1 MADLSSILNDPNYVN
16 ANAETKAAIFDK
28 FSAQDKNFSG
38 ANLETQQA
46 IRVKFGLADMALA
59 QTGTGMPGPRKAP
72 TIGEL
77 ALAAPPARLLMGAVS
92 PLVGAVQ
99 FGANVGDYIN
109 EKMGQ
114 KPVVSKA
121 IADWWNSL
129 QATKERGMA
138 ATEMPGI
145 KPVDVLGGVGTLM
158 TAAAQPSSAVTTGKQ
173 ILEGMK
179 QGLVLGTALPGTTKI
194 SDQAIGGALGT
205 TLGGAAP
212 IVIPAAAKMLGWMWD
227 ATGGRLIQVKAGK
240 IMREIAGDDLTAIVA
255 ANAKAAP
262 GLTSAQAVQEAGILN
277 PVLQAMGQRAPTSNI
292 ASAKA
297 VKEAADVAGRV
308 NQLEAVT
315 PDLAKAL
322 DVRNLAAEATF
333 GGARAAD
340 KVRQAALAAQEQ
352 ESRALAGT
360 AGPTFEAQLTPAL
373 QALKSNPVIS
383 AAEKTARDMGADLG
397 KDPMSTLQGLQ
408 VMKAAIDAQ
417 FKGPTAA
424 TALQNYNT
432 AALQNAKTQLLSAM
446 NEISP
451 QYTGAR
457 MLYSRLSEP
466 VNQAQVLN
474 KMTETLKGS
483 GAAAEKPAQF
493 LNALGQGESAL
504 IKRADQNPRFGGV
517 SEILTPEQMAA
528 VNKVSGELKR
538 EATMA
543 QLAKDGAEALAG
555 ILKERAITA
564 PGVNATSAVINKVSG
579 ILRGRVNDKTLEA
592 VSKGMMSGKSANELL
607 ATLPAVE
614 RNEVLRALAES
625 RVTGAEAGA
634 AVNAL
639 APRRKNQNALAQ

>member
-1 MADLSSILNDPNYVN
+1 MEGGALMATQIYKVQDPTGAMREIEGPAGASDADVI
-16 ANAETKAAIFDK
+16 AQAQKLFAAP
-28 FSAQDKNFSG
+28 SATT
-38 ANLETQQA
+38 E
-46 IRVKFGLADMALA
+46 I
-59 QTGTGMPGPRKAP
+59 PGQRKKP
-72 TIGEL
+72 TMGEL
-77 ALAAPPARLLMGAVS
+77 ALSAPPARLLMGAAA

-99 FGANVGDYIN
+99 LGANVGDYLN

-138 ATEMPGI
+138 FGEAPGI
-145 KPVDVLGGVGTLM
+145 KPVDILGGVGTLM
-158 TAAAQPSSAVTTGKQ
+158 TAAAQPSTAVTTGKQ

-179 QGLVLGTALPGTTKI
+179 QGVVLGTALPGTTKI

-212 IVIPAAAKMLGWMWD
+212 IAIPAAAKALGWMWD
-227 ATGGRLIQVKAGK
+227 AAGGRLIQVKAGK
-240 IMREIAGDDLTAIVA
+240 IMREIAGNDLAAIQA
-255 ANAKAAP
+255 ANASAAP

-292 ASAKA
+292 AAAKA
-297 VKEAADVAGRV
+297 VKEAADQAARK
-308 NQLEAVT
+308 NQLQEFS
-315 PDLAKAL
+315 PNLASAL
-322 DVRNLAAEATF
+322 DVRDLAANATF

-340 KVRQAALAAQEQ
+340 KLRQAALAAQEQ

-360 AGPTFEAQLTPAL
+360 AGPTFKAELTPAL
-373 QALKSNPVIS
+373 QALKNNPVIS
-383 AAEKTARDMGADLG
+383 AAEKTARDMGANLG
-397 KDPMSTLQGLQ
+397 KDPMSTLEGLQ

-417 FKGPTAA
+417 FKGPNAA

-432 AALQNAKTQLLSAM
+432 AALQNAKSQLLSAM

-457 MLYSRLSEP
+457 LLHERLSKP

-474 KMTETLKGS
+474 ALSETLQGS
-483 GAAAEKPAQF
+483 GKAAEAAAPF
-493 LNALGQGESAL
+493 LNALAQGESAL
-504 IKRADQNPRFGGV
+504 LQRANVNPKFGGV
-517 SEILTPEQMAA
+517 EKILTPEQMGS
-528 VNKVSGELKR
+528 VTKVASELKR
-538 EATMA
+538 EAAMA
-543 QLAKDGAEALAG
+543 DLAKQGTEALAS
-555 ILKERAITA
+555 ILKERAVTA

-592 VSKGMMSGKSANELL
+592 VANGMMSGKSANELL
-607 ATLPAVE
+607 ATLPAIE

-625 RVTGAEAGA
+625 KVTGAEAGA
-634 AVNAL
+634 MVNAL

>member
-1 MADLSSILNDPNYVN
+1 M
-16 ANAETKAAIFDK
+16 
-28 FSAQDKNFSG
+28 
-38 ANLETQQA
+38 
-46 IRVKFGLADMALA
+46 
-59 QTGTGMPGPRKAP
+59 
-72 TIGEL
+72 GEL
-77 ALAAPPARLLMGAVS
+77 ALASPPARMLMGMAT

-99 FGANVGDYIN
+99 LGANVGDYIN
-109 EKMGQ
+109 EKIGQ

-121 IADWWNSL
+121 IANWWNDL
-129 QATKERGMA
+129 QAAKERGMA
-138 ATEMPGI
+138 GSEAPGI
-145 KPVDVLGGVGTLM
+145 KPVDILGGVGTLM
-158 TAAAQPSSAVTTGKQ
+158 TAVAQPSSAVTTGKQ

-179 QGLVLGTALPGTTKI
+179 QGVVLGTAQPGTTKL
-194 SDQAIGGALGT
+194 SDQAIGGAVGT

-212 IVIPAAAKMLGWMWD
+212 FAIPAAAKALGWMWD

-240 IMREIAGDDLTAIVA
+240 IMREIAGNDLAAIQA
-255 ANAKAAP
+255 ANASAAP

-315 PDLAKAL
+315 PDLARSL
-322 DVRNLAAEATF
+322 DMRNLAASANY

-340 KVRQAALAAQEQ
+340 ELRLAALAAKEQ

-373 QALKSNPVIS
+373 QALKGNPVIS
-383 AAEKTARDMGADLG
+383 AAEKTARDMGANLG
-397 KDPMSTLQGLQ
+397 KDPMSTLEGLHL
-408 VMKAAIDAQ
+408 MKVAIDSQ
-417 FKGPTAA
+417 FKTPNAA
-424 TALQNYNT
+424 TALQNYNS
-432 AALQNAKTQLLSAM
+432 AALQNAKSQLLSAI

-457 MLYSRLSEP
+457 MLYGRLSEP

-474 KMTETLKGS
+474 KMVETLKGS

-504 IKRADQNPRFGGV
+504 LKRADQNPRFGGV
-517 SEILTPEQMAA
+517 SEVLTPEQMAA

-543 QLAKDGAEALAG
+543 QLAKDGTEALAG
-555 ILKERAITA
+555 ILKERAVTA

-592 VSKGMMSGKSANELL
+592 VANGMMSGKSANELL

-614 RNEVLRALAES
+614 RNEVFRALAES

>member
-1 MADLSSILNDPNYVN
+1 MATKYRVQGPDGAIHVFEGPDDATPAQIESFASQTFGAAPAAP
-16 ANAETKAAIFDK
+16 AN
-28 FSAQDKNFSG
+28 
-38 ANLETQQA
+38 
-46 IRVKFGLADMALA
+46 
-59 QTGTGMPGPRKAP
+59 TGIPGERKKP
-72 TIGEL
+72 TMGEL
-77 ALAAPPARLLMGAVS
+77 ALASPPARMLMGMAT

-99 FGANVGDYIN
+99 LGANVGDYIN
-109 EKMGQ
+109 EKIGQ

-121 IADWWNSL
+121 IANWWNDL
-129 QATKERGMA
+129 QAAKERGMA
-138 ATEMPGI
+138 GGEAPGV

-158 TAAAQPSSAVTTGKQ
+158 TGMMQPSSAVTTGKQ
-173 ILEGMK
+173 IVEGMK
-179 QGLVLGTALPGTTKI
+179 QGAVLGTAQPGTTKL
-194 SDQAIGGALGT
+194 SDQAIGGAVGT

-240 IMREIAGDDLTAIVA
+240 IMREIAGDDLAAIQA
-255 ANAKAAP
+255 ANASAAP

-315 PDLAKAL
+315 PDLARSL
-322 DVRNLAAEATF
+322 DMRNLAANANY
-333 GGARAAD
+333 GGAKAAD
-340 KVRQAALAAQEQ
+340 EVRLAALAAKEQ

-360 AGPTFEAQLTPAL
+360 AGPTFEAQLSPAL
-373 QALKSNPVIS
+373 QALKGNPVIS
-383 AAEKTARDMGADLG
+383 AAEKTAKDLAATQGINLG
-397 KDPMSTLQGLQ
+397 KDPMSTLEGLHY
-408 VMKAAIDAQ
+408 MKLAIDAQ
-417 FKGPTAA
+417 FKSPTAT
-424 TALQNYNT
+424 TALQNYST
-432 AALQNAKTQLLSAM
+432 AALQNTKSQLLGAI

-457 MLYSRLSEP
+457 MLYGRLSEP

-474 KMTETLKGS
+474 KMVETLKGS

-504 IKRADQNPRFGGV
+504 LKRADQNPRFGGINEV
-517 SEILTPEQMAA
+517 LTPAQMTA

-543 QLAKDGAEALAG
+543 QLAKDGTEALAG

-592 VSKGMMSGKSANELL
+592 VANGMMSGKSANELL

-639 APRRKNQNALAQ
+639 APRRKNQNALIPSTDVGTITVR

>member
-1 MADLSSILNDPNYVN
+1 MA
-16 ANAETKAAIFDK
+16 TKYRVQGPDGAIHVFEGPDDATPAQIESFASQT
-28 FSAQDKNFSG
+28 FSAAPAAP
-38 ANLETQQA
+38 AN
-46 IRVKFGLADMALA
+46 
-59 QTGTGMPGPRKAP
+59 TGIPGERKKP
-72 TIGEL
+72 TMGEL
-77 ALAAPPARLLMGAVS
+77 ALASPPARMLMGMAT

-99 FGANVGDYIN
+99 LGANVGDYIN
-109 EKMGQ
+109 EKIGQ

-121 IADWWNSL
+121 ISNWWNDL
-129 QATKERGMA
+129 QAAKERGMA
-138 ATEMPGI
+138 GGEAPGV

-158 TAAAQPSSAVTTGKQ
+158 TGMMQPSSAVTTGKQ
-173 ILEGMK
+173 ILEGIK
-179 QGLVLGTALPGTTKI
+179 QGAALGVAQPGTTKL
-194 SDQAIGGALGT
+194 SDQAVGGVAGA

-212 IVIPAAAKMLGWMWD
+212 IVIPAAAKALGWMWD
-227 ATGGRLIQVKAGK
+227 AATGRLIQVKAGK
-240 IMREIAGDDLTAIVA
+240 IMREIAGNDLAAIQA
-255 ANAKAAP
+255 ANASAAP

-277 PVLQAMGQRAPTSNI
+277 PALQAMGQRAPTSNI

-315 PDLAKAL
+315 PNLAKSLSEREAAA
-322 DVRNLAAEATF
+322 DVNYAAAREADRLRLAALT
-333 GGARAAD
+333 
-340 KVRQAALAAQEQ
+340 AQEQ
-352 ESRALAGT
+352 QSRSLAGT
-360 AGPTFEAQLTPAL
+360 AGPTFEAKIAPEL
-373 QALKSNPVIS
+373 QVLKTNPVIA
-383 AAEKTARDMGADLG
+383 AAEKTARDMGANLG
-397 KDPMSTLQGLQ
+397 KDPMSTLEGLHL
-408 VMKAAIDAQ
+408 MKVAIDAQ
-417 FKGPTAA
+417 FKTPTAA

-432 AALQNAKTQLLSAM
+432 AALQNAKSQLLGA
-446 NEISP
+446 IDKLSP
-451 QYTGAR
+451 MYSGAR
-457 MLYSRLSEP
+457 VQYASMSEP

-474 KMTETLKGS
+474 KMVETLKGS

-504 IKRADQNPRFGGV
+504 LKRADQNPRFGGINEV
-517 SEILTPEQMAA
+517 LTPEQMTA

-538 EATMA
+538 EATMEE
-543 QLAKDGAEALAG
+543 LAKQGKEALAG

-592 VSKGMMSGKSANELL
+592 VANGMMSGKSANELL

-634 AVNAL
+634 TVNAL

>member
-1 MADLSSILNDPNYVN
+1 MADPREEL
-16 ANAETKAAIFDK
+16 
-28 FSAQDKNFSG
+28 
-38 ANLETQQA
+38 
-46 IRVKFGLADMALA
+46 MALRRMA
-59 QTGTGMPGPRKAP
+59 ELEAKASGTAPDVVQTSTGIPGQRKAP
-72 TIGEL
+72 TMGEL
-77 ALAAPPARLLMGAVS
+77 ALSAPPARLLMGAAA

-138 ATEMPGI
+138 FGEAPGI
-145 KPVDVLGGVGTLM
+145 KPVDVLGGVGTVM
-158 TAAAQPSSAVTTGKQ
+158 TAAAQPSTAVTKGQ
-173 ILEGMK
+173 QVFEGLK
-179 QGLVLGTALPGTTKI
+179 QGIPLGLALPGTTKL
-194 SDQAIGGALGT
+194 SDQAMGGVVAGT
-205 TLGGAAP
+205 VGAASP
-212 IVIPAAAKMLGWMWD
+212 IVIPAAAKALGWMWD
-227 ATGGRLIQVKAGK
+227 VVKGRLVQVKAGK

-277 PVLQAMGQRAPTSNI
+277 PALQAMGQRAPTSNI

-297 VKEAADVAGRV
+297 VKEAADEAARV
-308 NQLEAVT
+308 ETLQAVT
-315 PDLAKAL
+315 PNLAKAL
-322 DVRNLAAEATF
+322 DVRELAATANY

-340 KVRQAALAAQEQ
+340 EARLAALALQEQ

-360 AGPTFEAQLTPAL
+360 AGPTFEAKLTPAL
-373 QALKSNPVIS
+373 QALKSNPAIA
-383 AAEKTARDMGADLG
+383 AAEATARDMGVNVG
-397 KDPMSTLQGLQ
+397 KDPMSTLQGLHL
-408 VMKAAIDAQ
+408 MKLAIDAQ
-417 FKGPTAA
+417 FKNPTAA
-424 TALQNYNT
+424 TALQKYNT
-432 AALQNAKTQLLSAM
+432 ASLQNAKTQLLSAID
-446 NEISP
+446 EISP

-457 MLYSRLSEP
+457 MLFGRLSEP

-483 GAAAEKPAQF
+483 GAVGEKPVQF

-504 IKRADQNPRFGGV
+504 LKRADQNPRFGGINEV
-517 SEILTPEQMAA
+517 LTPEQMSA
-528 VNKVSGELKR
+528 VNKVAGELKR
-538 EATMA
+538 EASMA
-543 QLAKDGAEALAG
+543 DLAKQGTEALAN

-579 ILRGRVNDKTLEA
+579 ILRGQVNDKTLEA
-592 VSKGMMSGKSANELL
+592 VAKGMMSGKSANELL
-607 ATLPAVE
+607 ATLPTVE
-614 RNEVLRALAES
+614 RNAVLKALAES
-625 RVTGAEAGA
+625 KVTGAEAGA

>member
-1 MADLSSILNDPNYVN
+1 MAFDPDAYL
-16 ANAETKAAIFDK
+16 AATPAPAFNPD
-28 FSAQDKNFSG
+28 AY
-38 ANLETQQA
+38 
-46 IRVKFGLADMALA
+46 LA
-59 QTGTGMPGPRKAP
+59 QSGSGIPGQRKKP
-72 TIGEL
+72 TMGEL
-77 ALAAPPARLLMGAVS
+77 ALSAAPARLLMGAAA

-99 FGANVGDYIN
+99 FGANVGDYLN

-138 ATEMPGI
+138 ATEMPGV
-145 KPVDVLGGVGTLM
+145 KPVDILGGVGTLM
-158 TAAAQPSSAVTTGKQ
+158 TAAAQPSSAVTKGQQ

-179 QGLVLGTALPGTTKI
+179 QGVVLGTALPGTTKI

-212 IVIPAAAKMLGWMWD
+212 ILIPAAAKALGWMWD

-240 IMREIAGDDLTAIVA
+240 IMREIAGDDLAAIQA
-255 ANAKAAP
+255 ANASAAP

-277 PVLQAMGQRAPTSNI
+277 PALQAMGQRAPTSNI
-292 ASAKA
+292 AAAKA
-297 VKEAADVAGRV
+297 VKEAADEAARV
-308 NQLEAVT
+308 ETLQAVT
-315 PDLAKAL
+315 PNLAKAL
-322 DVRNLAAEATF
+322 DVRDLAANATF

-340 KVRQAALAAQEQ
+340 KLRQAALAAQEQ

-360 AGPTFEAQLTPAL
+360 AGPTFKAELTPAL

-383 AAEKTARDMGADLG
+383 AAEKTARDMGANLG
-397 KDPMSTLQGLQ
+397 KDPMSTLEGLQ

-432 AALQNAKTQLLSAM
+432 AALQNAKSQLLSAM

-457 MLYSRLSEP
+457 LLHERLSKP

-474 KMTETLKGS
+474 ALTETLQGS
-483 GAAAEKPAQF
+483 GKTAEAVAPF
-493 LNALGQGESAL
+493 LNALAQGESAL
-504 IKRADQNPRFGGV
+504 LQRAGVNPKFGGV
-517 SEILTPEQMAA
+517 EKILTPEQMGS
-528 VNKVSGELKR
+528 VTKVASELKR
-538 EATMA
+538 EAAMA
-543 QLAKDGAEALAG
+543 DLAKDGAEALAG
-555 ILKERAITA
+555 ILKERAVTA

-592 VSKGMMSGKSANELL
+592 ISKGMMSGKSANELL